1 MKDTIGID
9 AIVMMTGL
17 SDRTIRN
24 YIADGFLQGD
34 KSSGSWQFTAEQV
47 DAFLT
52 NKTVLPALR
61 SKKKAI
67 VYDFISEPPKDTD
80 KMCVVL
86 DLASPAAD
94 HASSLIFKHLA
105 DFEATEELHFASDRI
120 GKGVR
125 ITLSGCAS
133 DVMALVNR
141 YYAEAAQS

>member
-1 MKDTIGID
+1 MKDTFGID

-24 YIADGFLQGD
+24 YIAEGLLQGD

-47 DAFLT
+47 DTFLN
-52 NKTVLPALR
+52 NKAVLPTLR
-61 SKKKAI
+61 SKKNAI
-67 VYDFISEPPKDTD
+67 VYDFISEVPKDTN

-86 DLASPAAD
+86 DLALEAAD
-94 HASSLIFKHLA
+94 SASSRICKYLA
-105 DFEATEELHFASDRI
+105 DMEPEAELHFASDRI

-133 DVMALVNR
+133 DVMALLNR
-141 YYAEAAQS
+141 FYTE